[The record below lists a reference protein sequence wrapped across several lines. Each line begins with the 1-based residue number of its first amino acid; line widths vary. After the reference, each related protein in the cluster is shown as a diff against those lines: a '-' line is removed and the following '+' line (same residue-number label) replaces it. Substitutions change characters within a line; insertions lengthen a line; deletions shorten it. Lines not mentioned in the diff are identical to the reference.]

1 MASQQQE
8 QLTSKQQ
15 VLRELEEARASLGH
29 HVTLAVKEWNPRTMI
44 SHSME
49 RHRLMWMG
57 GAAVAGL
64 VLVRFLFSSRGS
76 NSRRDNLGVTVK
88 NRGLQALLLTPLL
101 AYGRKA
107 ALNYGAQMF
116 QSYLQRKVS
125 PNASPTDRV

>member
-15 VLRELEEARASLGH
+15 VLRELEVARASLGR
-29 HVTLAVKEWNPRTMI
+29 HVTLAVKEWNPRTML
-44 SHSME
+44 SHSLE
-49 RHRLMWMG
+49 RHRTLWMG

-64 VLVRFLFSSRGS
+64 FLVRFIFSSGRS
-76 NSRRDNLGVTVK
+76 NYGRDNLGGAAK
-88 NRGLQALLLTPLL
+88 NRGLMALLLTPLL

-107 ALNYGAQMF
+107 ALSYGAQMF

-125 PNASPTDRV
+125 PNASPADRV